1 MKIARLVLL
10 LGALLL
16 PAFGCEASML
26 RSTAEHAAQPD
37 DPAYRALVAATNAVV
52 GVKVKALPNA
62 RSNDSLGEE
71 RNGSGILIREDG
83 LILTI
88 GYLILEADQVDIVDS
103 SGTTVPA
110 SIVAYDHATGFGLVK
125 ALAKL
130 APKPIRMGSSAPVGQ
145 MDRLMI
151 VTGGEEQT
159 ISIATVVSRRQYA
172 GYWEYLIDGAIF
184 TAPARMDHSGAALIN
199 KDGELVGV
207 GSLFVMDAL
216 TPGERLPGNMF
227 VPVDLLKPVLDEM
240 VRTGGQKARR
250 PWLGVN
256 SLEEDGRVKVMHVNE
271 ESPADKA
278 GVMPGDIILSVDGES
293 VDTLEKFYEFVISAE
308 HVWVAEESG
317 RVVGGCVLAASPQ
330 TLTRRFV
337 LARPVQFARGMLR
350 GVVRDRSLRRRL
362 VSASGGDGSH
372 APEVTQIFTDPQ
384 LRGKGVGAE
393 LLRACESTL
402 RAGGTTSYVVHTQ
415 RDDNEAG
422 IRFYRREGFV
432 PIGESRSLGESF
444 LVMKKELD

>member
-1 MKIARLVLL
+1 MKTARF
-10 LGALLL
+10 ALLL
-16 PAFGCEASML
+16 IAVLFPAFGSEASLL
-26 RSTAEHAAQPD
+26 RSPGGRALRAD
-37 DPAYRALVAATNAVV
+37 DPACAALVAATNAVV

-62 RSNDSLGEE
+62 RSNDTLGEE

-88 GYLILEADQVDIVDS
+88 GYLIMEADQVQIVDS

-145 MDRLMI
+145 TDRLMI

-159 ISIATVVSRRQYA
+159 ISIATVVSKRQFA

-184 TAPARMDHSGAALIN
+184 TAPPRLDHSGAALIN

-227 VPVDLLKPVLDEM
+227 VPIDLLKPALDEM
-240 VRTGGQKARR
+240 VRTGQQHDSNR

-256 SLEEDGRVKVMHVNE
+256 SLEEDGRVKVMQVSD
-271 ESPADKA
+271 ESPAEKA
-278 GVMPGDIILSVDGES
+278 GVMPGDIILAVNGES
-293 VDTLEKFYEFVISAE
+293 VDSLENFYGKLWG
-308 HVWVAEESG
+308 HN
-317 RVVGGCVLAASPQ
+317 
-330 TLTRRFV
+330 
-337 LARPVQFARGMLR
+337 ARPGNDVRLAVLH
-350 GVVRDRSLRRRL
+350 GVKLK
-362 VSASGGDGSH
+362 
-372 APEVTQIFTDPQ
+372 EVTVRSID
-384 LRGKGVGAE
+384 
-393 LLRACESTL
+393 
-402 RAGGTTSYVVHTQ
+402 
-415 RDDNEAG
+415 
-422 IRFYRREGFV
+422 RREFMRHKPG
-432 PIGESRSLGESF
+432 I
-444 LVMKKELD
+444 

>member
-1 MKIARLVLL
+1 
-10 LGALLL
+10 
-16 PAFGCEASML
+16 ML
-26 RSTAEHAAQPD
+26 RSTAERAAQPD

-62 RSNDSLGEE
+62 RSNDTLGEE

-88 GYLILEADQVDIVDS
+88 GYLIMEADQVEIVDS
-103 SGTTVPA
+103 SGTTVPG

-240 VRTGGQKARR
+240 VRTGGQKAARR

-293 VDTLEKFYEFVISAE
+293 VDTLEKFYEKLWRPGAKPGNEV
-308 HVWVAEESG
+308 HLTLLHG
-317 RVVGGCVLAASPQ
+317 VGLK
-330 TLTRRFV
+330 
-337 LARPVQFARGMLR
+337 
-350 GVVRDRSLRRRL
+350 
-362 VSASGGDGSH
+362 
-372 APEVTQIFTDPQ
+372 EVTVRSID
-384 LRGKGVGAE
+384 R
-393 LLRACESTL
+393 
-402 RAGGTTSYVVHTQ
+402 
-415 RDDNEAG
+415 RDFM
-422 IRFYRREGFV
+422 RTKPTV
-432 PIGESRSLGESF
+432 
-444 LVMKKELD
+444 

>member
-1 MKIARLVLL
+1 
-10 LGALLL
+10 
-16 PAFGCEASML
+16 ML

-293 VDTLEKFYEFVISAE
+293 VDTLEKFYEKLWRPGAKPGNEV
-308 HVWVAEESG
+308 HLTLLHG
-317 RVVGGCVLAASPQ
+317 VGLK
-330 TLTRRFV
+330 
-337 LARPVQFARGMLR
+337 
-350 GVVRDRSLRRRL
+350 
-362 VSASGGDGSH
+362 
-372 APEVTQIFTDPQ
+372 EVTVRSID
-384 LRGKGVGAE
+384 R
-393 LLRACESTL
+393 
-402 RAGGTTSYVVHTQ
+402 
-415 RDDNEAG
+415 RDFM
-422 IRFYRREGFV
+422 RTKPTV
-432 PIGESRSLGESF
+432 
-444 LVMKKELD
+444 

>member
-1 MKIARLVLL
+1 
-10 LGALLL
+10 
-16 PAFGCEASML
+16 ML
-26 RSTAEHAAQPD
+26 RSTAERAAQPD

-62 RSNDSLGEE
+62 RSNDTLGEE

-88 GYLILEADQVDIVDS
+88 GYLIMEADQVEIVDS

-199 KDGELVGV
+199 KDGELVGI

-216 TPGERLPGNMF
+216 TPGEKLPGNMF
-227 VPVDLLKPVLDEM
+227 VPVDLLKPILDEM
-240 VRTGGQKARR
+240 VRTGTQSEAHR

-256 SLEEDGRVKVMHVNE
+256 SLEEDGRIKVMQVSD
-271 ESPADKA
+271 ESPAEKA
-278 GVMPGDIILSVDGES
+278 GISAGDIILRLNGEA
-293 VDTLEKFYEFVISAE
+293 VANLEE
-308 HVWVAEESG
+308 
-317 RVVGGCVLAASPQ
+317 
-330 TLTRRFV
+330 
-337 LARPVQFARGMLR
+337 
-350 GVVRDRSLRRRL
+350 
-362 VSASGGDGSH
+362 
-372 APEVTQIFTDPQ
+372 
-384 LRGKGVGAE
+384 
-393 LLRACESTL
+393 
-402 RAGGTTSYVVHTQ
+402 
-415 RDDNEAG
+415 
-422 IRFYRREGFV
+422 FYRRLWTGTPGAEFKLTVLHGV
-432 PIGESRSLGESF
+432 DVREVLVRS
-444 LVMKKELD
+444 MDRKEYVRSKPTV